1 LLTRVNPRPGSL
13 LRPLEFGST
22 FRPRESNPEEQTARE
37 SSNNQD
43 TEDKTMTPDPKA
55 KTANDIAERA
65 VNTASLVDYQPGAVV
80 SREILSK
87 KTGKVTL
94 FAFDANEGLSE
105 HTSPFDALV
114 KVLEGEVD
122 ITIAGTVHR
131 VKAGELILMP
141 AGKPHGLHAVGRFK
155 MMLTMIRS

>member
-1 LLTRVNPRPGSL
+1 
-13 LRPLEFGST
+13 
-22 FRPRESNPEEQTARE
+22 
-37 SSNNQD
+37 
-43 TEDKTMTPDPKA
+43 MTPEKKT
-55 KTANDIAERA
+55 KTANDILGRA
-65 VNTASLVDYQPGAVV
+65 VNTASLVDHQPGSVV

-105 HTSPFDALV
+105 HTSPYDALV
-114 KVLEGEVD
+114 NVLEGAVD

-141 AGKPHGLHAVGRFK
+141 AGKPHGLQAVGRFK

>member
-1 LLTRVNPRPGSL
+1 
-13 LRPLEFGST
+13 
-22 FRPRESNPEEQTARE
+22 
-37 SSNNQD
+37 
-43 TEDKTMTPDPKA
+43 MTPINQT
-55 KTANDIAERA
+55 KTDDIAARTI
-65 VNTASLVDYQPGAVV
+65 NTASLVDYQPGSVV

-114 KVLEGEVD
+114 NVLEGAVD
-122 ITIAGTVHR
+122 ITIAGKVHR

-141 AGKPHGLHAVGRFK
+141 
-155 MMLTMIRS
+155 